1 MQTGVMGE
9 EQEVVEV
16 NYEEQYRILSEENKK
31 LSIDIASLQLSNRSL
46 VNQNRDEKKK
56 VMDCRLQI
64 SDLESRLRTLDSI
77 KTELAESQ
85 TQAERLRQSLD
96 ANETKLA
103 ATERRATEAES
114 LVKVSSLSV
123 PFRSDFLQ
131 VKDSIIEKQRKF
143 SKELEGKVQN
153 LSEEVEG
160 LKSKCGKLEVNLSE
174 ALDRADECDRLR
186 ENVAAKTALLDK
198 IAESSGAV
206 SESGLAA
213 ANQYFKEQEAK
224 LGEQLAEMKQTKS
237 ELEKRIKELT
247 DERDSLQEKVEKQDE
262 DIESL
267 KGRCANLE
275 ASVKESKHSD
285 KRTKG
290 DMANNRLIGPSLPPW
305 ILEEKKPD
313 PSEIEK
319 LNNAD
324 PATLRAR
331 VLDLEG
337 KVHELNQL
345 LTYREDVILRIYQ
358 EIQKK
363 ASRLEAAE
371 VERSSLSAQ
380 VSILKRELA
389 TLREDGGPRGGGRRY
404 DGYPPEIEIEIER
417 LRGKRDREYQ
427 RRKRAEA
434 EMDEMEVELNEVKEK
449 MKKVEEEL
457 AEIANAPKPVIH
469 SGDPADKARITE
481 LQTAV
486 NQLRLDNEAKRSE
499 LFDLRSR
506 FDEKSAQLESFSSE
520 IKTKERQVSDL
531 TAELTTKTTQLEQ
544 ANKELEAV
552 RLRVVRGGVETERWQ
567 TDLNSVRTTNRFL
580 AQQTNELRLRLTTT
594 EAQLSDAQKRIV
606 SLLKSGGDAPL
617 CNGVAEDDKVLAK
630 DKEIA
635 ELRSKVAD
643 IESQLAEAKDSVADL
658 DAAKSEINELRAKC
672 ATLANE
678 LESEKHRV
686 NAEAIQNSDD
696 TLRITQL
703 LSDLKKEHQSSTACA
718 ERCTELTKQ
727 LTELESTLV
736 ETRERLNEATS
747 ENRRADLE
755 QAAAQ
760 AAGAPTS
767 PPAKRVRRTRSSN
780 ANASA
785 ATPQECLACTELKR
799 QVQALETDLADANA
813 KISSSV
819 AELND
824 LRARL
829 SEVGEESCRLRQ
841 EISSLHGDLA
851 ASASGLKKLRHAARA
866 YLTDNSS
873 SAVAEQ
879 LRQLLAASRC
889 LSCCLTAYSH
899 PIRPISFALT
909 GAQRFVHVSSM
920 RLGFW
925 SALRSSFSSLIRLIA
940 AEEGR
945 LVGTDA
951 AGNRYF
957 EAEPDRD
964 SEVPH
969 RASRPK
975 RFFLAPGQKSVEDP
989 WIQSNTELFS
999 LPSEWDAWLRHRRAD
1014 PPTQEEIERN
1024 AKAAQM
1030 RAIKGREFE
1039 ACLSISILN
1048 FLLHLT
1054 QYCWSTDSQFPHY

>member
-1 MQTGVMGE
+1 VMAE
-9 EQEVVEV
+9 VQEVVEV

-114 LVKVSSLSV
+114 LVKV
-123 PFRSDFLQ
+123 
-131 VKDSIIEKQRKF
+131 KDSIIEKQRKF

-198 IAESSGAV
+198 IAESSEGV

-224 LGEQLAEMKQTKS
+224 FVEQLADMKQAKS
-237 ELEKRIKELT
+237 ELERSVKELT
-247 DERDSLQEKVEKQDE
+247 DERDLLQEKIEKQDADLE
-262 DIESL
+262 NL
-267 KGRCANLE
+267 KGKCASLE

-285 KRTKG
+285 KRAKG

-313 PSEIEK
+313 PNEIEK

-331 VLDLEG
+331 VLELEG

-358 EIQKK
+358 ETQKK
-363 ASRLEAAE
+363 SSRLEAAE

-389 TLREDGGPRGGGRRY
+389 TLREDGGLRGGGRRY

-449 MKKVEEEL
+449 MKKMEEEL
-457 AEIANAPKPVIH
+457 AEIANAPKPAMDRVYYLVIIFNRHLEICGTGLRLAYGVSLDCLCYQVIH

-520 IKTKERQVSDL
+520 MKTKERQVNDL
-531 TAELTTKTTQLEQ
+531 TAELTAKATQLEQ
-544 ANKELEAV
+544 VNKELEAV

-594 EAQLSDAQKRIV
+594 DAQLIEAQKRIV
-606 SLLKSGGDAPL
+606 SLLKSKEDAPL
-617 CNGVAEDDKVLAK
+617 CNGISEDDKVLAK
-630 DKEIA
+630 DEEIA
-635 ELRSKVAD
+635 ELKSKVTD
-643 IESQLAEAKDSVADL
+643 IESQLTKAKESVADL
-658 DAAKSEINELRAKC
+658 DAARSEINELRAKC
-672 ATLANE
+672 AALAAE

-686 NAEAIQNSDD
+686 NAETVQNSDD
-696 TLRITQL
+696 THRITQL

-727 LTELESTLV
+727 LAELESTLV

-785 ATPQECLACTELKR
+785 AASQECVACTELKR
-799 QVQALETDLADANA
+799 QVQALEVDLADANT
-813 KISSSV
+813 KISNSV

-824 LRARL
+824 LRGRL
-829 SEVGEESCRLRQ
+829 SEAGEEACRLRL
-841 EISSLHGDLA
+841 EVSSLHEDLA
-851 ASASGLKKLRHAARA
+851 ANASGLKKLRHAAQA
-866 YLTDNSS
+866 YLADNSS
-873 SAVAEQ
+873 VLAEQ
-879 LRQLLAASRC
+879 LRQLLA
-889 LSCCLTAYSH
+889 
-899 PIRPISFALT
+899 
-909 GAQRFVHVSSM
+909 
-920 RLGFW
+920 
-925 SALRSSFSSLIRLIA
+925 
-940 AEEGR
+940 
-945 LVGTDA
+945 
-951 AGNRYF
+951 
-957 EAEPDRD
+957 
-964 SEVPH
+964 
-969 RASRPK
+969 
-975 RFFLAPGQKSVEDP
+975 VE
-989 WIQSNTELFS
+989 
-999 LPSEWDAWLRHRRAD
+999 
-1014 PPTQEEIERN
+1014 
-1024 AKAAQM
+1024 
-1030 RAIKGREFE
+1030 
-1039 ACLSISILN
+1039 
-1048 FLLHLT
+1048 
-1054 QYCWSTDSQFPHY
+1054 

>member
-1 MQTGVMGE
+1 MAE

-77 KTELAESQ
+77 KTELTESQ

-114 LVKVSSLSV
+114 LVK
-123 PFRSDFLQ
+123 

-160 LKSKCGKLEVNLSE
+160 LKSKCGKLEVTLSE

-198 IAESSGAV
+198 IAESSGGV

-224 LGEQLAEMKQTKS
+224 FVEQLAEMKQAKS
-237 ELEKRIKELT
+237 ELERSVKDLT
-247 DERDSLQEKVEKQDE
+247 DERDSLQEKIENRDA

-267 KGRCANLE
+267 REKCANLE

-358 EIQKK
+358 VTLTVYTPKSLHALFLCQSARNEIQKK

-389 TLREDGGPRGGGRRY
+389 TLREDGGLRGGGRRY

-520 IKTKERQVSDL
+520 MKTRERQVNDL

-544 ANKELEAV
+544 VNKELEAV

-594 EAQLSDAQKRIV
+594 EAQLIDAQKRIV
-606 SLLKSGGDAPL
+606 SLLKSKSDAPL
-617 CNGVAEDDKVLAK
+617 CNGVTEDDELLAK

-635 ELRSKVAD
+635 DLKSKVTD
-643 IESQLAEAKDSVADL
+643 IESQLTKAKENVADL
-658 DAAKSEINELRAKC
+658 EASRSEINELRTKC
-672 ATLANE
+672 AALTVE

-686 NAEAIQNSDD
+686 NSETIQNSDD
-696 TLRITQL
+696 THRITQL
-703 LSDLKKEHQSSTACA
+703 LSDLKKEHQSSTAYA

-727 LTELESTLV
+727 LTELESTLA

-755 QAAAQ
+755 QAAAH
-760 AAGAPTS
+760 AVGASS

-780 ANASA
+780 ANVPA
-785 ATPQECLACTELKR
+785 AVSQECAACTELKR
-799 QVQALETDLADANA
+799 HVQALESDLADANT
-813 KISSSV
+813 KIGNSV
-819 AELND
+819 TELND

-829 SEVGEESCRLRQ
+829 SEAGEEACRLRQ
-841 EISSLHGDLA
+841 EVSSLHEDLA
-851 ASASGLKKLRHAARA
+851 ANASGLKKLRHVACA
-866 YLTDNSS
+866 YLEDKSS
-873 SAVAEQ
+873 SVLAEQ
-879 LRQLLAASRC
+879 LRQLLA
-889 LSCCLTAYSH
+889 T
-899 PIRPISFALT
+899 
-909 GAQRFVHVSSM
+909 SM
-920 RLGFW
+920 RLLRCLAASCHPVRLFPSPLTYAAQRCVQTFGMRFGFW
-925 SALRSSFSSLIRLIA
+925 SGLRSSLSALNSLT
-940 AEEGR
+940 EVEGR

-951 AGNRYF
+951 MGNRYF

-969 RASRPK
+969 RAARPK
-975 RFFLAPGQKSVEDP
+975 RFFLVPGQKSIEDS
-989 WIQSNTELFS
+989 WVQLNTELPR
-999 LPSEWDAWLRHRRAD
+999 LPSEWDAWLRYRRAD
-1014 PPTQEEIERN
+1014 PPTLEEIERN
-1024 AKAAQM
+1024 TKAAQI
-1030 RAIKGREFE
+1030 RAIKGRESE
-1039 ACLSISILN
+1039 ACFCICA
-1048 FLLHLT
+1048 F
-1054 QYCWSTDSQFPHY
+1054 

>member
-1 MQTGVMGE
+1 MAE

-77 KTELAESQ
+77 KTELTESQ

-114 LVKVSSLSV
+114 LVK
-123 PFRSDFLQ
+123 

-160 LKSKCGKLEVNLSE
+160 LKSKCGKLEVTLSE

-198 IAESSGAV
+198 IAESSGGV

-224 LGEQLAEMKQTKS
+224 FVEQLAEMKQAKS
-237 ELEKRIKELT
+237 ELERSVKDLT
-247 DERDSLQEKVEKQDE
+247 DERDSLQEKIENRDA

-267 KGRCANLE
+267 REKCANLE

-389 TLREDGGPRGGGRRY
+389 TLREDGGLRGGGRRY

-520 IKTKERQVSDL
+520 MKTRERQVNDL

-544 ANKELEAV
+544 VNKELEAV

-594 EAQLSDAQKRIV
+594 EAQLIDAQKRIV
-606 SLLKSGGDAPL
+606 SLLKSKSDAPL
-617 CNGVAEDDKVLAK
+617 CNGVTEDDELLAK

-635 ELRSKVAD
+635 DLKSKVTD
-643 IESQLAEAKDSVADL
+643 IESQLTKAKENVADL
-658 DAAKSEINELRAKC
+658 EASRSEINELRTKC
-672 ATLANE
+672 AALTVE

-686 NAEAIQNSDD
+686 NSETIQNSDD
-696 TLRITQL
+696 THRITQL
-703 LSDLKKEHQSSTACA
+703 LSDLKKEHQSSTAYA

-727 LTELESTLV
+727 LTELESTLA

-755 QAAAQ
+755 QAAAH
-760 AAGAPTS
+760 AVGASS

-780 ANASA
+780 ANVPA
-785 ATPQECLACTELKR
+785 AVSQECAACTELKR
-799 QVQALETDLADANA
+799 HVQALESDLADANT
-813 KISSSV
+813 KIGNSV
-819 AELND
+819 TELND

-829 SEVGEESCRLRQ
+829 SEAGEEACRLRQ
-841 EISSLHGDLA
+841 EVSSLHEDLA
-851 ASASGLKKLRHAARA
+851 ANASGLKKLRHVARA
-866 YLTDNSS
+866 YLEDKSS
-873 SAVAEQ
+873 SVLAEQ
-879 LRQLLAASRC
+879 LRQLLA
-889 LSCCLTAYSH
+889 
-899 PIRPISFALT
+899 
-909 GAQRFVHVSSM
+909 
-920 RLGFW
+920 
-925 SALRSSFSSLIRLIA
+925 
-940 AEEGR
+940 
-945 LVGTDA
+945 
-951 AGNRYF
+951 
-957 EAEPDRD
+957 
-964 SEVPH
+964 
-969 RASRPK
+969 
-975 RFFLAPGQKSVEDP
+975 VE
-989 WIQSNTELFS
+989 
-999 LPSEWDAWLRHRRAD
+999 
-1014 PPTQEEIERN
+1014 
-1024 AKAAQM
+1024 
-1030 RAIKGREFE
+1030 
-1039 ACLSISILN
+1039 
-1048 FLLHLT
+1048 
-1054 QYCWSTDSQFPHY
+1054 